1 MSLFQGEFPPLRGF
15 QLLAHE
21 SLRDGA
27 RAGHKKQLVMAP
39 TGSGKCLGPLTPVIM
54 SDGSIK
60 RACRVKAGD
69 RLMGPDGKGRNVV
82 GVNRGT
88 GPLYRVI
95 PTKGDAFTCN
105 DVHLLSLVRTPGSD
119 GINLPSGRH
128 IGREES
134 GPFFVEA
141 QDLARA
147 NDTAKHCLKAWRPE
161 AVDFES
167 ECTVHPIPPY
177 ILGLW
182 LGDGTS
188 RSSIITKPDGPVVQA
203 WRDYAASIG
212 CEVTQ
217 IKANGKCDGWRI
229 KKSTHGHEHNHLH
242 AALIGLGILGNKR
255 IPQSYIMTTRQDRLE
270 LLAGLL
276 DTDGSLL
283 CGGYDFIQKEKQI
296 ADAVVFLCRSL
307 GLAAYVSN
315 QLKGIASTGFEAFYW
330 RVSISGDCS
339 IIPCRDPKKRAPAR
353 MQKKN
358 HLVTGLRIKSVGI
371 GPYVGFEIDGDRQF
385 LLGDWQVTHN
395 TILAL
400 NYIQQALKK
409 GKRAM
414 FVCDRKTLIAQTS
427 NVAREVGL
435 GYHGIIQANNPMM
448 DLSRP
453 FQIASAQTLMRRGWP
468 QNMDVIV
475 VDECFPGY
483 TLVSTPDGPKRI
495 DTLCNGDAVINTCG
509 ESNIVSCFK
518 KVAFSTVKMR
528 LSNGQE
534 IECTPSHPFFTE
546 MGWRPAGTLARGT
559 RLFRVQ
565 DMPGLWAGDP
575 AIHDQDGDTRGI
587 LGDGTRVQSSG
598 VLRKILRQ
606 EIEEPNEQ
614 RRNTS
619 ETVGNLQAAW
629 DQSCQKMGKWERND
643 PDSGINVGVA
653 RGIMGSGSRREDVQV
668 VETGLPTSLQGGY
681 SQRNIEGCGGAG
693 REFPSITEAPGAR
706 PEEGCT
712 PESPWVESLEV
723 VEYPSGIDVFNLRV
737 AGHPSYF
744 AGGVLVHNCH
754 AQYKTW
760 VDYVTSDECNAHV
773 LGLSA
778 TPFSTGLGRIFT
790 NLINAATMH
799 DLVNLGILVPMRIFS
814 CRKPDMEGAETSGGE
829 WTERAAEERELVI
842 VGDVIREWTRFAENR
857 KTIVFGATILHCEE
871 MARQFNEA
879 GIPAATFCADTPDDE
894 RARIIREFSFG
905 NIRILISVE
914 ALAKG
919 FDVKDIG
926 CVCDCRPLRKSLST
940 AIQMWGRGLRSS
952 PETGKEDCFLL
963 DFSGNI
969 IRFAD
974 DFSRIYF
981 NGLDKLDDG
990 EKLDKEIRKDEE
1002 KPIKAC
1008 PKCGYKPMGKRCVGC
1023 GYEPE
1028 PKALIEQL
1036 PGEMTEIKLKNGK
1049 ILAAD
1054 KVELFCQLSTYVKSS
1069 SIADP
1074 EKREKRV
1081 MALYKAIANEWPPRE
1096 MKAATAPEV
1105 QPKRATI
1112 SKIKSIYTAWAHR
1125 KAS

>member
-1 MSLFQGEFPPLRGF
+1 
-15 QLLAHE
+15 
-21 SLRDGA
+21 
-27 RAGHKKQLVMAP
+27 
-39 TGSGKCLGPLTPVIM
+39 
-54 SDGSIK
+54 
-60 RACRVKAGD
+60 
-69 RLMGPDGKGRNVV
+69 
-82 GVNRGT
+82 
-88 GPLYRVI
+88 
-95 PTKGDAFTCN
+95 
-105 DVHLLSLVRTPGSD
+105 
-119 GINLPSGRH
+119 
-128 IGREES
+128 
-134 GPFFVEA
+134 
-141 QDLARA
+141 
-147 NDTAKHCLKAWRPE
+147 
-161 AVDFES
+161 
-167 ECTVHPIPPY
+167 
-177 ILGLW
+177 
-182 LGDGTS
+182 
-188 RSSIITKPDGPVVQA
+188 
-203 WRDYAASIG
+203 
-212 CEVTQ
+212 
-217 IKANGKCDGWRI
+217 
-229 KKSTHGHEHNHLH
+229 
-242 AALIGLGILGNKR
+242 
-255 IPQSYIMTTRQDRLE
+255 MTTRQDRLE

-475 VDECFPGY
+475 VDE
-483 TLVSTPDGPKRI
+483 
-495 DTLCNGDAVINTCG
+495 
-509 ESNIVSCFK
+509 
-518 KVAFSTVKMR
+518 
-528 LSNGQE
+528 
-534 IECTPSHPFFTE
+534 
-546 MGWRPAGTLARGT
+546 
-559 RLFRVQ
+559 
-565 DMPGLWAGDP
+565 
-575 AIHDQDGDTRGI
+575 
-587 LGDGTRVQSSG
+587 
-598 VLRKILRQ
+598 
-606 EIEEPNEQ
+606 
-614 RRNTS
+614 
-619 ETVGNLQAAW
+619 
-629 DQSCQKMGKWERND
+629 
-643 PDSGINVGVA
+643 
-653 RGIMGSGSRREDVQV
+653 
-668 VETGLPTSLQGGY
+668 
-681 SQRNIEGCGGAG
+681 
-693 REFPSITEAPGAR
+693 
-706 PEEGCT
+706 
-712 PESPWVESLEV
+712 
-723 VEYPSGIDVFNLRV
+723 
-737 AGHPSYF
+737 
-744 AGGVLVHNCH
+744 VHS
-754 AQYKTW
+754 QYKTW
-760 VDYVTSDECNAHV
+760 VDYVTSDECKAHV

-814 CRKPDMEGAETSGGE
+814 CRKPNMEGAETSGGE
-829 WTERAAEERELVI
+829 WTDKAAEERELVI
-842 VGDVIREWTRFAENR
+842 VGDVVREWTRFAENR

-894 RARIIREFSFG
+894 RARILREFEYG

-919 FDVKDIG
+919 FDCKDLS

-940 AIQMWGRGLRSS
+940 FIQMVGRGARSS
-952 PETGKEDCFLL
+952 PETGKKDFLLL

-981 NGLDKLDDG
+981 NGLDRLDDG

-1049 ILAAD
+1049 VLAAD

-1105 QPKRATI
+1105 QPNRATVN
-1112 SKIKSIYTAWAHR
+1112 KIKSIYTAWAHR